1 MKICA
6 RILAGLA
13 ILLCMTVLPFSL
25 AAGVG
30 IWIVKKPVTDKLT
43 RVYGRIDETLDV
55 ADRGLDQVKTT
66 LARAGERLESAVEE
80 QRKSS
85 REPQKISMSRRLLAR
100 TVQQQI
106 SPELGNAHETLH
118 TVAEAAVVVNS
129 VLEDVSNFSFG
140 SATGLDVDRLSE
152 INKSL
157 SQVESSAWELSRL
170 LGEPE
175 PDSDAADTQLTR
187 IEQALKA
194 VRGLLA
200 EYESRLKDVRQK
212 MEELKSRTLPWIT
225 PTMVLI
231 SFVCF
236 WIALSQ
242 VSLLCHA
249 WSWWKRVGATSSPM
263 SSRPT

>member
-1 MKICA
+1 MKLGR

-13 ILLCMTVLPFSL
+13 ILLCIMGLLLSI
-25 AAGVG
+25 AGGLGV
-30 IWIVKKPVTDKLT
+30 WIVKKPVTDKLT

-66 LARAGERLESAVEE
+66 LARAGERLETAVEE
-80 QRKSS
+80 QRKTS

-129 VLEDVSNFSFG
+129 VLDDVSNFSFV

-175 PDSDAADTQLTR
+175 PNSDAADTQLTR
-187 IEQALKA
+187 IEQALNA
-194 VRGLLA
+194 VRGLTA
-200 EYESRLKDVRQK
+200 EYESRLKEVRQR
-212 MEELKSRTLPWIT
+212 MEDLKSRTLPWIT
-225 PTMVLI
+225 PSLVFI

-242 VSLLCHA
+242 ASLLLHA
-249 WSWWKRVGATSSPM
+249 WSWWKGSGANSPM
-263 SSRPT
+263 PN